1 MDSSPLQ
8 LGVFDLLHVIGEGG
22 MGEIWL
28 GVHREQQVKV
38 AIKILRENQA
48 SQAKHRQSFLRE
60 VQSFARLLHPGIIR
74 IFDYGEIPEVL
85 VSSGHSNL
93 TPHAPYIAMEL
104 ATRGSL
110 AGLSGRLSW
119 RQLKWMLIEVL
130 NALAHAHAR
139 NLIHRDLKPDNI
151 LLTAGEGGKT
161 CVKLTDFGIVHISD
175 PGVFKNTSDLSTLY
189 AGTPSYMSPE
199 QLRGRWRD
207 FGPWTDLYALGCVAF
222 EQACG
227 SLPFEGDNL
236 FDIAHQQLASDL
248 PPFEPK
254 VHVPDGFEDWVRRLL
269 EKNPRDRFLRASDAA
284 WALLQLPEPEG
295 EPPEGAHSVQLR
307 STPLH
312 RISDPGA
319 PTMDDI
325 TLELESEPQHTTQN
339 TLHSDLLSQLGQA
352 ALHASQLDEDATFSQ
367 PDKKLFVYKDAPEPP
382 QRWHRRRAP
391 APSIPLMGAGLGLY
405 GLREIPFVSREK
417 ERDLCWE
424 QMLQAFRSSAARAV
438 LIRGST
444 GVGKTRLMQWLG
456 ERAHE
461 VGSAIIMRG
470 YHSPEAPPTQ
480 GFSDMIARQLNTGGL
495 TRKKAY
501 KRIKEILT
509 ASTTHH
515 ATADLDTLSL
525 TALLFPDD
533 PNESRNPAIT
543 GEGPRAQLNTP
554 RDRYI
559 VMARL
564 LEYLCAERPV
574 FIFLDDAHWSTET
587 LESVRLL
594 LTEPQTRDL
603 PIFIMVS
610 VNDDAQT
617 VRPASRRLIG
627 QLGALPTLRTLELGP
642 LEDDEQRKLV
652 DALLM
657 LEDDLTDKILDL
669 SRGNP
674 MFAVQ
679 LVGEWIQRDILTP
692 SGNGYTLREGAAP
705 FLPDTLDQL
714 WGTRLSQLLR
724 TVQKR
729 SSRFTEA
736 EIQLVLEVSATL
748 GQQVSFKEWGLTCMK
763 IDLAIPSTL
772 VDAMITQGFATAD
785 RDSWS
790 FTHEQIRKR
799 LTREAREQ
807 DRWEQINR
815 ACAAMIDTLYTR
827 DSTGAPERLV
837 FHLIEANAPEHAIA
851 PLFYLIQV
859 AQLRSDYEEAEQ
871 YLEQLEEILFELEV
885 EPTDERLGHLKLLR
899 STQAANTRGVRPA
912 LALVKRLRSSLD
924 DFAGSTLEGRVLL
937 HCAKLAL
944 LQANL
949 DESKELCDQ
958 ASERFAEVG
967 DQLGLGSCFLHYGQL
982 HALRFA
988 PDEAK
993 RDARSVIEIVKDI
1006 SREDHP
1012 FAADNLLAT
1021 AYNTLGFAYIAEEK
1035 FEKATLALKRA
1046 IRYFKEV
1053 GNRIGVE
1060 LANMRLGD
1068 IARLQGSTDAA
1079 ERFYLD
1085 TIAHIAEIEHGI
1097 AALPSLSLALLMIDT
1112 DRSEEAV
1119 DILGEQLE
1127 EMERLGYDLYLPIAH
1142 LAKAT
1147 CHAIALDEKAWRAH
1161 FDESIPILD
1170 ASGQVSRD
1178 IASLYERMAEALCQD
1193 FPRLAL
1199 ECYPRAIEHM
1209 EKLGEDEA
1217 TLHQLRFRLELTTDR
1232 LPREEREQWLTRK

>member
-1 MDSSPLQ
+1 MESSPLQ

-28 GVHREQQVKV
+28 GVHREQQVQV
-38 AIKILRENQA
+38 AIKILREDQA
-48 SQAKHRQSFLRE
+48 KQAKHRQSFLRE

-74 IFDYGEIPEVL
+74 IFDYGEIPQEL
-85 VSSGHSNL
+85 ATPSHPNL
-93 TPHAPYIAMEL
+93 TANAPYIAMEL

-110 AGLSGRLSW
+110 AGLSGLVTW

-151 LLTAGEGGKT
+151 LLTEGEDGQT

-175 PGVFKNTSDLSTLY
+175 PAVFKNTSDLSTLY
-189 AGTPSYMSPE
+189 AGTPVYMSPE

-222 EQACG
+222 EQTCG
-227 SLPFEGDNL
+227 RLPFEGDNL
-236 FDIAHQQLASDL
+236 FDIAHQQLAAEL
-248 PPFEPK
+248 PPFTSK
-254 VHVPDGFEDWVRRLL
+254 INVPDGFEDWVRRLL
-269 EKNPRDRFLRASDAA
+269 EKNPQDRFQRAADAA
-284 WALLQLPEPEG
+284 WALMQLPEPEG
-295 EPPEGAHSVQLR
+295 EPARNEGTAQLR

-319 PTMDDI
+319 PTMDDF

-352 ALHASQLDEDATFSQ
+352 NLHSSQLDDATYSE
-367 PDKKLFVYKDAPEPP
+367 PDRKLFVYKDAPPP
-382 QRWHRRRAP
+382 PARWHRRRAP
-391 APSIPLMGAGLGLY
+391 APSIQLMGAGLGLY
-405 GLREIPFVSREK
+405 GLREIPFVSRER

-424 QMLQAFRSSAARAV
+424 MMLEAFRSNSPRAV

-444 GVGKTRLMQWLG
+444 GVGKTRMMQWLG

-495 TRKKAY
+495 TRKKAFS
-501 KRIKEILT
+501 RIKDILT
-509 ASTTHH
+509 ASATHR

-543 GEGPRAQLNTP
+543 DDGPRAQLNTP
-554 RDRYI
+554 RDRFI
-559 VMARL
+559 VTARL

-594 LTEPQTRDL
+594 LTEPQTREL
-603 PIFIMVS
+603 PIFIMLS
-610 VNDDAQT
+610 INDDAQT

-627 QLGALPTLRTLELGP
+627 QLCAVPSLRTLELER
-642 LEDDEQRKLV
+642 LEDEDQRKLV

-657 LEDDLTDKILDL
+657 LEDPLADKILDL

-692 SGNGYTLREGAAP
+692 SENGYTLREGTAP

-724 TVQKR
+724 TVQQR
-729 SSRFTEA
+729 SARFTEA
-736 EIQLVLEVSATL
+736 EIRLVLEVSATL
-748 GQQVSFKEWGLTCMK
+748 GQQVSFKEWGHTCMK
-763 IDLAIPSTL
+763 LDLAIPSAL

-799 LTREAREQ
+799 LMRQAQEEEH
-807 DRWEQINR
+807 WEQLNR
-815 ACAAMIDTLYTR
+815 ACAAMIDTLYSR
-827 DSTGAPERLV
+827 DATGAPERLV
-837 FHLIEANAPEHAIA
+837 NHLIEANATEHAIA

-859 AQLRSDYEEAEQ
+859 SHLRDDYDQAEQ
-871 YLEQLEEILFELEV
+871 YLDQLEEILFELELP
-885 EPTDERLGHLKLLR
+885 PTDTRVGRIRLLR
-899 STQAANTRGVRPA
+899 STHILNTRGVRPA
-912 LALVKRLRSSLD
+912 LALLEQLAKSLD
-924 DFAGSTLEGRVLL
+924 DFESSAFEGEVLL
-937 HCAKLAL
+937 YRAKFAILKG
-944 LQANL
+944 QTQK
-949 DESKELCDQ
+949 SKDFCDL

-967 DQLGLGSCFLHYGQL
+967 DQLGLGSCFLLYGQI
-982 HALRFA
+982 HALQFA
-988 PDEAK
+988 ANEAK
-993 RDARSVIEIVKDI
+993 RDARSVIEITRDI
-1006 SREDHP
+1006 SREEHP
-1012 FAADNLLAT
+1012 FVADNLLGT
-1021 AYNTLGFAYIAEEK
+1021 AYETLGYAYTQEEK
-1035 FEKATLALKRA
+1035 YEKATLAFKRA

-1053 GNRIGVE
+1053 GNRLGVE
-1060 LANMRLGD
+1060 LAHMRLGD
-1068 IARLQGSTDAA
+1068 IARYQGGHDAA
-1079 ERFYLD
+1079 ERFFLD
-1085 TIAHIAEIEHGI
+1085 SRDRIAEVEHGVG
-1097 AALPSLSLALLMIDT
+1097 ALPSISLALMLLET
-1112 DRSEEAV
+1112 DRIEEARE
-1119 DILGEQLE
+1119 LLE
-1127 EMERLGYDLYLPIAH
+1127 EQRANLERLGYTLYLLTVH
-1142 LAKAT
+1142 LALAT
-1147 CHAIALDEKAWRAH
+1147 CHAILFDEALWREHFEKARIML
-1161 FDESIPILD
+1161 EE
-1170 ASGQVSRD
+1170 SGQISRD
-1178 IASLYERMAEALCQD
+1178 IANLLEQMSEALCQEH
-1193 FPRLAL
+1193 PLLAL
-1199 ECYPRAIEHM
+1199 ECYPLAIAYL
-1209 EKLGEDEA
+1209 EKTGGDESA
-1217 TLHQLRFRLELTTDR
+1217 LHKLRFRQELTTDR
-1232 LPREEREQWLTRK
+1232 LPREEREKWLRK